1 MSEEN
6 WKVVAD
12 YLAKL
17 GYPVSNTLRNT
28 IEQLEITEF
37 DAGVF
42 IAKGPKFDLFVKP
55 EKRGKWNI
63 RGIFGGYV
71 NDLVKKHGQALA
83 GINERNKTSLRLAK
97 GFGFVETSRNNGVIQ
112 LRRTWV
118 I

>member
-6 WKVVAD
+6 WKVVSD

-17 GYPVSNTLRNT
+17 GYLVSNDLRKA

-37 DAGVF
+37 NAGVF
-42 IAKGPKFDLFVKP
+42 IANGPKFDLFVKP

-63 RGIFGGYV
+63 RGIFGNYV

-83 GINERNKTSLRLAK
+83 GINEHNKPSLRLAK

-112 LRRTWV
+112 LRRSWV